1 MSVHNGHGR
10 WTRRPADEAEL
21 VGSPFIVRVSADSWP
36 NPIGKTFKRYE
47 NGEAGKLSIKPGDRE
62 LAGNTVRIAQWPW
75 SFRWSVLARE
85 TDRNHRIAEREMLRS
100 VTGLRRSS
108 GRRRFDQARSVADVA
123 SGWWEQVMIRRRPT
137 DPGNER
143 LRRIEAVTDA
153 ALSSLQ
159 LDDLLAE
166 LLERTRELLSVDTA
180 TILLVDETTDELVAT
195 AAQGLE
201 EEVRQ
206 GIRLPIGSGFA
217 GTVAAEARSIVL
229 DRVDRTTVV
238 NQILIDKHLSSM
250 AGVPM
255 LTPDG
260 VIGVLH
266 VGSLQPRRFGSEDL
280 HLLRL
285 VADRAAMATQARLS
299 QLDRAAA
306 LALQRSLLPARPPA
320 VPGFDVAAR
329 YIPGAQVGVGGDW
342 YDLFPLPSGHLG
354 VVIGDVAGS
363 GLRAAVV
370 MGRIRSALRA
380 YALETDDPADVL
392 TRLDRKVQLFEPN
405 AMATVAYAVIDPS
418 RTTMTL
424 SLAGH
429 LPPVLID
436 GAGTAESLA
445 VAADLPLGA
454 TPGALR
460 QNHTLP
466 LPSGSML
473 LLYTDG
479 LIERRDRPLD
489 EGMGLL
495 LEKAIDGSAEQLCS
509 QLARTLLP
517 DAPGDDVAM
526 LALRMTDDDE
536 AKS

>member
-1 MSVHNGHGR
+1 
-10 WTRRPADEAEL
+10 
-21 VGSPFIVRVSADSWP
+21 
-36 NPIGKTFKRYE
+36 
-47 NGEAGKLSIKPGDRE
+47 
-62 LAGNTVRIAQWPW
+62 
-75 SFRWSVLARE
+75 
-85 TDRNHRIAEREMLRS
+85 
-100 VTGLRRSS
+100 
-108 GRRRFDQARSVADVA
+108 
-123 SGWWEQVMIRRRPT
+123 MIRRRPT

>member
-1 MSVHNGHGR
+1 
-10 WTRRPADEAEL
+10 
-21 VGSPFIVRVSADSWP
+21 
-36 NPIGKTFKRYE
+36 
-47 NGEAGKLSIKPGDRE
+47 
-62 LAGNTVRIAQWPW
+62 
-75 SFRWSVLARE
+75 
-85 TDRNHRIAEREMLRS
+85 
-100 VTGLRRSS
+100 
-108 GRRRFDQARSVADVA
+108 
-123 SGWWEQVMIRRRPT
+123 MIRRRPA

-180 TILLVDETTDELVAT
+180 AILLLDETTDELVAT
-195 AAQGLE
+195 AARGLE

-206 GIRLPIGSGFA
+206 GIRVPVGSGFA
-217 GTVAAEARSIVL
+217 GTVAAEARPILL

-266 VGSLQPRRFGSEDL
+266 VGSLEPRRFSGEDL
-280 HLLRL
+280 DLLRL

-320 VPGFDVAAR
+320 VPGFEVAAR
-329 YIPGAQVGVGGDW
+329 YIPGTQVGVGGDW
-342 YDLFPLPSGHLG
+342 YDLFLLPSGHLG

-392 TRLDRKVQLFEPN
+392 ARLDRKVQLFEPN
-405 AMATVAYAVIDPS
+405 AMATVAYVVIDPS

-429 LPPVLID
+429 FPPVLVD
-436 GAGTAESLA
+436 ASGTAESLA
-445 VAADLPLGA
+445 IAADLPLGA
-454 TPGALR
+454 MSGAPR
-460 QNHTLP
+460 RTHTLP
-466 LPSGSML
+466 LPSGSTL

-489 EGMGLL
+489 EGMALL
-495 LEKAIDGSAEQLCS
+495 LENATDGTAERLCS
-509 QLARTLLP
+509 QLARNLLP
-517 DAPGDDVAM
+517 DGEAPDDVAL
-526 LALRMTDDDE
+526 LALRMTDDGE
-536 AKS
+536 ATG

>member
-1 MSVHNGHGR
+1 
-10 WTRRPADEAEL
+10 
-21 VGSPFIVRVSADSWP
+21 
-36 NPIGKTFKRYE
+36 
-47 NGEAGKLSIKPGDRE
+47 
-62 LAGNTVRIAQWPW
+62 
-75 SFRWSVLARE
+75 
-85 TDRNHRIAEREMLRS
+85 
-100 VTGLRRSS
+100 
-108 GRRRFDQARSVADVA
+108 
-123 SGWWEQVMIRRRPT
+123 MIRRRPA
-137 DPGNER
+137 DAGNER

-180 TILLVDETTDELVAT
+180 TILLLDETTDELVAT
-195 AAQGLE
+195 ASRGLE
-201 EEVRQ
+201 EEVRE
-206 GIRLPIGSGFA
+206 GIRIPIGSGFA
-217 GTVAAEARSIVL
+217 GRVASEARPIVL
-229 DRVDRTTVV
+229 DRIDRTTVV

-266 VGSLQPRRFGSEDL
+266 VGSFEPRRYGQEDL

-320 VPGFDVAAR
+320 VPGFEVAVR
-329 YIPGAQVGVGGDW
+329 YIPGSAAGVGGDW
-342 YDLFPLPSGHLG
+342 YDLFQLPSGHLG
-354 VVIGDVAGS
+354 VVIGDIAGS
-363 GLRAAVV
+363 GLRGAVV

-392 TRLDRKVQLFEPN
+392 TRLDRKIQLFEPN
-405 AMATVAYAVIDPS
+405 AMATAAYAVIDPS
-418 RTTMTL
+418 RTTLTL

-429 LPPVLID
+429 LPPVLVD
-436 GAGTAESLA
+436 AAGGAESLA
-445 VAADLPLGA
+445 FPADLPLGA
-454 TPGALR
+454 MPDAAR
-460 QNHTLP
+460 NARTLP

-479 LIERRDRPLD
+479 LVERRDRPLD
-489 EGMGLL
+489 DGLEML
-495 LEKAIDGSAEQLCS
+495 LENANGGTAEELCS
-509 QLARTLLP
+509 RLVTRLLP
-517 DAPGDDVAM
+517 DGAPTDDVAM
-526 LALRMTDDDE
+526 LAIRMTDDERPDD
-536 AKS
+536 AR